1 LDLRR
6 SNNSPLNMVKFK
18 LSENTPP
25 AKLTTIASFPRHYF
39 LEKAPSY
46 MASDVPNW
54 CHRTY
59 GGRIDA
65 FLRRAALLEHDLIV
79 RLSKPERSGHP
90 YQGMAAD
97 RTNRENQ

>member
-1 LDLRR
+1 
-6 SNNSPLNMVKFK
+6 
-18 LSENTPP
+18 
-25 AKLTTIASFPRHYF
+25 
-39 LEKAPSY
+39 
-46 MASDVPNW
+46 VPNW
-54 CHRTY
+54 SDRTY

-79 RLSKPERSGHP
+79 WLSKPERSGHP